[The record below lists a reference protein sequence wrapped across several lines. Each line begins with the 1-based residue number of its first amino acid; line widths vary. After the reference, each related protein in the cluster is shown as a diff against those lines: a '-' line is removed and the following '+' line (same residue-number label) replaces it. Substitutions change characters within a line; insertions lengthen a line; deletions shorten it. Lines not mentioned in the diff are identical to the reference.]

1 MKGGNHCHSGKRN
14 HQIVSKGLV
23 AIFLQ
28 PPWLAENKEN
38 FVFQGFQMHSQSPA
52 VPIKSDWQTGNSS
65 NVALKQTIQLARKKS
80 ISNKGEC
87 APILGQ
93 INLQHTGECERFLKN

>member
-1 MKGGNHCHSGKRN
+1 MTGGNHCHAGKRN

-28 PPWLAENKEN
+28 SPWLTAKKEN
-38 FVFQGFQMHSQSPA
+38 FDFQGLQMHTQSPA

-65 NVALKQTIQLARKKS
+65 NVALNQTIKLAREKK
-80 ISNKGEC
+80 N
-87 APILGQ
+87 Q
-93 INLQHTGECERFLKN
+93 

>member
-28 PPWLAENKEN
+28 PPRLAENKEN
-38 FVFQGFQMHSQSPA
+38 FDFQGFQMHSQSPA

-65 NVALKQTIQLARKKS
+65 NVALKQFIKLSRKKS
-80 ISNKGEC
+80 ISNTVGC
-87 APILGQ
+87 APIMGQ
-93 INLQHTGECERFLKN
+93 VNLQHRGERGRFLKN